1 MTFVVPPM
9 LRARIAPVH
18 ASQIARDLATLDH
31 GNYAPRENLGLLV
44 MCFTNRCGSNYLA
57 ALLAATGAFNN
68 AGEFFNADVVLH
80 HARARQLDSLRGYIS
95 ILPKLVENV
104 REWLVAKASLEQII
118 MLTDAGI
125 LDRHPNTRFI
135 LLERQ
140 DLLAQAISRCIA
152 AQNDRWTAD
161 QRAEQTDGDLIYD
174 RAAIDQTMADVAQA
188 NAGFRLFFA
197 ANGIIPIHLAYEQ
210 VVKHPRAAIESVGE
224 SLGLPSL
231 AVNPNAVR
239 IQRQTSTLNAAWR
252 ARYEAGS

>member
-1 MTFVVPPM
+1 M
-9 LRARIAPVH
+9 LRVRVTPVH
-18 ASQIARDLATLDH
+18 ASQIARELAPLEH
-31 GNYAPRENLGLLV
+31 GNYAPRENLGLLI

-57 ALLAATGAFNN
+57 SLLASTGAFNN

-80 HARARQLDSLRGYIS
+80 HARARQLDSLRAYVS

-118 MLTDAGI
+118 MLADAGI
-125 LDRHPNTRFI
+125 FDRHPNTRFI

-161 QRAEQTDGDLIYD
+161 QCAERTDSDLIYD
-174 RAAIDQTMADVAQA
+174 RAAIDQTMLDVAQS

-197 ANGIIPIHLAYEQ
+197 ANGIAPIHLAYEH
-210 VVKHPRAAIESVGE
+210 VVKNPQAAISGIGE
-224 SLGLPSL
+224 SMGMPSL
-231 AVNPNAVR
+231 VVNSNTVR
-239 IQRQTSTLNAAWR
+239 TQRQSSTLNTAWR
-252 ARYEAGS
+252 ARYEADS